1 MKILLTGGAGYIG
14 SHANKL
20 LSSRGH
26 ETVVADNLG
35 RGHREAVRWGRLA
48 QVDLLDE
55 ATLDKLFEAEK
66 FDAVMHFAAL
76 IFVGESVKHP
86 GRYYRNNVQGSLNL
100 LRAMRKYGVG
110 RIIFSST
117 AAVYGTPETSPLPED
132 HTLGPINPYGWS
144 KLMIEQTIRD
154 FCSAYGMKAVIF
166 RYFNAAGAD
175 PERETGEKHDPE
187 NHLIPLV
194 LKAVRNPARS
204 LKIFGSDYDTPDGTC
219 VRDYIHVCDLAAS
232 HLLGVESLM
241 EPGGEGTARVYNVG
255 NGEGFSVREV
265 IEATAKV
272 TGKKPRVE
280 QAPRRS
286 GDAARLVASSEKL
299 KRELGW
305 RPEYPELVK
314 IIEHAWAWE
323 QTLPVD

>member
-1 MKILLTGGAGYIG
+1 VKVLLTGGAGYIG

-20 LSSRGH
+20 LTSKGH

-48 QVDLLDE
+48 EVDLLDE
-55 ATLDKLFEAEK
+55 AGLDKLFAEEK

-76 IFVGESVKHP
+76 IFVGESVSHP
-86 GRYYRNNVQGSLNL
+86 DQYYRNNVQGSLNL
-100 LRAMRKYGVG
+100 LRAMRKHEVG

-144 KLMIEQTIRD
+144 KLMIEQSIRD
-154 FCSAYGMKAVIF
+154 FCAAYGMKSVIF

-175 PERETGEKHDPE
+175 PACETGERHDPE

-194 LKAVRNPARS
+194 LKAVHNPQRS
-204 LKIFGSDYDTPDGTC
+204 LKIFGDDYDTPDGTC
-219 VRDYIHVCDLAAS
+219 VRDYIHVCDLATS

-241 EPGGEGTARVYNVG
+241 EPGGEGTARTYNVG

-265 IEATAKV
+265 IETAAKV
-272 TGKKPRVE
+272 TGKMPRVE
-280 QAPRRS
+280 MASRRD
-286 GDAARLVASSEKL
+286 GDAARLVASSERL

-305 RPEYPELVK
+305 TPQYSELAK

-323 QTLPVD
+323 QTLPLD